1 MSIQSSVNALIGSVG
16 AIKTARDI
24 KVQKQAMMT
33 MQQQR
38 IALAQQRTKIMA
50 QKEKRLKAISPILA
64 QTELQKAR
72 NERHRLG
79 TERMKLR
86 QEIEKEKKDGTTKAL

>member
-64 QTELQKAR
+64 QTELQKVKNAR
-72 NERHRLG
+72 YMLG
-79 TERMKLR
+79 TERMKLK